1 MNIYNFLCTKCFQ
14 FAFIKLNYKLKDTI
28 EIECNNCKFKEN
40 LNFGEYLKR
49 NNTIQNLCKEKN
61 QCEEHNN
68 CFLST
73 AILAINIY
81 VKCVWINI
89 VKNTIFQN

>member
-1 MNIYNFLCTKCFQ
+1 MNIYNFLCQKCFQ

-40 LNFGEYLKR
+40 LNLVNILNEIILFRIYVKKKI
-49 NNTIQNLCKEKN
+49 NVKSIIID
-61 QCEEHNN
+61 
-68 CFLST
+68 FLST